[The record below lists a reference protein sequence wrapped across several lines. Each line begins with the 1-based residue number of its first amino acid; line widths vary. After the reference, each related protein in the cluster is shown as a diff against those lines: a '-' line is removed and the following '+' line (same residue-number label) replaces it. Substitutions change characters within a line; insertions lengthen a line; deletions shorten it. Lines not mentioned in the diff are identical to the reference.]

1 MEKVIYLNSDAMGTG
16 EAEIGAV
23 LIRNFLLTVLE
34 NEKDITCVLLV
45 NSGVTLACEGSNV
58 LDVLESFVQKGGAIY
73 SCGTCL
79 DFYNLKSSLKAG
91 TAGNMKLIAG
101 KISSPE
107 VFVIR
112 P

>member
-1 MEKVIYLNSDAMGTG
+1 MEKVIYLNSDSMGVG
-16 EAEIGAV
+16 EAELGAV

-34 NEKDITCVLLV
+34 NEKDIASILLV
-45 NSGVTLACEGSNV
+45 NSGVNLACEGSNV
-58 LDVLESFVQKGGAIY
+58 LDALEGFVKKGCAIY

-79 DFYNLKSSLKAG
+79 DFYNLKASLKAG

-101 KISSPE
+101 KLSSPD